1 MAEEKKGFFSRLKE
15 GLTKTRDNIVAGI
28 DAVFYGASE
37 IDDDFYEE
45 LEEILIMGDIGVNA
59 TNDIIERMKEEVKK
73 KHLRHPFECKELLVE
88 SIKEQ
93 MRVGETAYD
102 FEKEQSVIFIIGVN
116 GVGKTTSVG
125 KLAGILKKQGK
136 KVLIAAADTF
146 RAAAGDQL
154 AEWAHRA
161 GVDMI
166 GGTDGADPASVI
178 FDAVNAAKARN
189 VDVLICDT
197 AGRLHN
203 KKNLMEELKKMNR
216 IIDREFP
223 NAHREN
229 LIVLDGTTGQNALA
243 QAREFGEVANLTGV
257 ILTKMDGT
265 AKGGIAVA
273 IQSELNVPV
282 KYIGV
287 GETIEDLQKF
297 NADEFVNALFDVKT
311 DEVAGEEPAMTDGL
325 AAEETVSQ
333 TAVTENTAQE
343 MPVTEADE
351 SMAVESEACV
361 QEAAG
366 SESYKSEAVESKP
379 FESESLESKTSES
392 EPFESEPFESESSVS
407 KAAVFEDAASDE
419 SRITGSEHA
428 EEAVQSTI
436 TSEEGD
442 MAMQNS
448 EEQHEEDSPAEEV
461 EKPKKR
467 KWFFW
472 K

>member
-1 MAEEKKGFFSRLKE
+1 MAGFFSRLKE
-15 GLTKTRDNIVAGI
+15 GLNKTRDNIVAGI

-59 TNDIIERMKEEVKK
+59 TNDIIERMKDEVKK
-73 KHLRHPFECKELLVE
+73 RHLKHPSECKELLVE

-93 MRVGETAYD
+93 MRVEETAYD
-102 FEKEQSVIFIIGVN
+102 FEKKQSVIFIIGVN

-125 KLAGILKKQGK
+125 KLASILKGQGR

-146 RAAAGDQL
+146 RAAAGEQL

-166 GGTDGADPASVI
+166 GGTEGADPASVI
-178 FDAVNAAKARN
+178 YDAVNAAKARK

-223 NAHREN
+223 DAHREN
-229 LIVLDGTTGQNALA
+229 LIVLDGTTGQNALS
-243 QAREFGEVANLTGV
+243 QAREFGEVANLTGI

-297 NADEFVNALFDVKT
+297 HADEFVNALFDI
-311 DEVAGEEPAMTDGL
+311 ES
-325 AAEETVSQ
+325 EETAEAEKV
-333 TAVTENTAQE
+333 AEN
-343 MPVTEADE
+343 D
-351 SMAVESEACV
+351 
-361 QEAAG
+361 
-366 SESYKSEAVESKP
+366 
-379 FESESLESKTSES
+379 TSVINES
-392 EPFESEPFESESSVS
+392 EPDVEE
-407 KAAVFEDAASDE
+407 AADKTVEGDTNVINAEDAAAVLNENDKDVTNNTKDE
-419 SRITGSEHA
+419 KA
-428 EEAVQSTI
+428 EEN
-436 TSEEGD
+436 EE
-442 MAMQNS
+442 S
-448 EEQHEEDSPAEEV
+448 VTE
-461 EKPKKR
+461 EKPKKK
-467 KWFFW
+467 KWLFW
-472 K
+472 